1 MRGHVLVHHESNN
14 SLPMVIYHNDT
25 SKLVQPKYRD
35 LIDFARLELN
45 RDDYQIIHGTYELK
59 TLMYILELMTMVE

>member
-35 LIDFARLELN
+35 LIDFDRLELN
-45 RDDYQIIHGTYELK
+45 RDDY
-59 TLMYILELMTMVE
+59 